1 MDFESV
7 PCECSPKTE
16 DCQKSGRYGNPTY
29 GCPLT
34 FSLSDLI
41 TQWAYNLKSDIRNKD
56 HVWVQQR
63 GLSFNQADLI
73 NAST

>member
-29 GCPLT
+29 ACPSA

-41 TQWAYNLKSDIRNKD
+41 TQRAYNLKSDITNKD
-56 HVWVQQR
+56 HV
-63 GLSFNQADLI
+63 
-73 NAST
+73 